1 MASATGKKRTH
12 LSLEKKVEVIRKFKD
27 NPSIGLR
34 ALAKIFQCSKT
45 QISAILKKTESI
57 LASYESN
64 ASTSKK
70 TRSSKYSDIND
81 SLYECYRFA
90 CSKNIYPDGPQ
101 LIQKAREIAKCLS
114 KHGFCW
120 YKWVVR

>member
-1 MASATGKKRTH
+1 MASAMGQKRTH
-12 LSLEKKVEVIRKFKD
+12 LSLEKKVEVIRKSKD

-34 ALAKIFQCSKT
+34 ALAEIFQCSKT
-45 QISAILKKTESI
+45 QISAILKKRESI

-70 TRSSKYSDIND
+70 TRSSKYSDINN
-81 SLYECYRFA
+81 SLYEWYSLA

-101 LIQKAREIAKCLS
+101 LTEKAR
-114 KHGFCW
+114 
-120 YKWVVR
+120 